1 MQNYLRGYAGFVGI
15 GSAFLMPFSA
25 FAVDTIQRIF
35 CTLGQLVATA
45 TPIVAGLS
53 LLAFFW
59 GLAMYLFSL
68 SAGEGSSSHSTY
80 GMPSTPQGK
89 RAGRTIMLYGVI
101 VLFVMVSVWGLVK
114 ILQATFGITGGE
126 NITPP
131 RLTSEPI
138 TIPQPSCN

>member
-1 MQNYLRGYAGFVGI
+1 MRINLTRYIGFVATGT
-15 GSAFLMPFSA
+15 AFLMPLSA
-25 FAVDTIQRIF
+25 FAVDTLQIVL
-35 CTLGQLVATA
+35 CKLGQLVATA

-89 RAGRTIMLYGVI
+89 RAGRTIMLYGII

-114 ILQATFGITGGE
+114 ILQATFGITGE
-126 NITPP
+126 
-131 RLTSEPI
+131 EPI
-138 TIPQPSCN
+138 RPPTIGDVRVTIPAPSCN